1 MENTENVI
9 IEIRAGTGGD
19 ESALFAN
26 DLFRAYSRYAVIKGW
41 RQKILESK
49 PTEIGGIKEIT
60 FELSGPNAFKE
71 MAYEAG
77 VHRVQRIPKTE
88 KKGRVHTSTITV
100 AALPKPKFSEINIR
114 TDELRV
120 DFFRSSGPGGQNVNK
135 RETAVRITHIPTGL
149 AVSSQTE
156 RDQLKNKENCLTILQ
171 ARLAELKERQNFEK
185 LDETRR
191 TQIKWAKRS
200 DKIRTYNFPQNRLT
214 DHRIQ
219 KSWHNLEEIMEGD
232 FSKVAKA
239 FENIN
244 ISELKD

>member
-1 MENTENVI
+1 MENTEDVI

-26 DLFRAYSRYAVIKGW
+26 DLFRAYSRYAVTKGW

-171 ARLAELKERQNFEK
+171 ARLAEMKERQNFEK

-219 KSWHNLEEIMEGD
+219 KSWHNLEEIMEGN
-232 FSKVAKA
+232 FEKVAKA

-244 ISELKD
+244 ISDLKD

>member
-9 IEIRAGTGGD
+9 IEIRAGTGGE

-26 DLFRAYSRYAVIKGW
+26 DLFRAYSKYSIIKGW
-41 RQKILESK
+41 GQKILESK
-49 PTEIGGIKEIT
+49 PTDLGGIKEII

-71 MAYEAG
+71 MQYEGG

-100 AALPKPKFSEINIR
+100 AVLPKPKISEINIR
-114 TDELRV
+114 ADELRV

-135 RETAVRITHIPTGL
+135 RETAVRITHLPTGL
-149 AVSSQTE
+149 MVTSQTE
-156 RDQLKNKENCLTILQ
+156 RDQFKNKNNAMTILQ
-171 ARLAELKERQNFEK
+171 AKLAELKEKQSFDK
-185 LDETRR
+185 VDEARR
-191 TQIKWAKRS
+191 IQVKWSKRS

-232 FSKVAKA
+232 FIKVIKA
-239 FENIN
+239 FENV
-244 ISELKD
+244 SDLKD

>member
-9 IEIRAGTGGD
+9 IEIRAGTGGE
-19 ESALFAN
+19 ESALFAS
-26 DLFRAYSRYAVIKGW
+26 DLFRAYSKYSIIKGW

-49 PTEIGGIKEIT
+49 PTDLGGIKEIV

-71 MAYEAG
+71 MRYEGG
-77 VHRVQRIPKTE
+77 VHRVQRTPKTE

-100 AALPKPKFSEINIR
+100 AVLAKPKISEVNIK

-135 RETAVRITHIPTGL
+135 RETAVRITHLPTGL
-149 AVSSQTE
+149 VVTSQTE
-156 RDQLKNKENCLTILQ
+156 RDQFKNKNNALTILQ
-171 ARLAELKERQNFEK
+171 AKLAELKERQSFEK
-185 LDETRR
+185 LDEARR
-191 TQIKWAKRS
+191 IQVKWAKRS

-219 KSWHNLEEIMEGD
+219 KSWHNLEEIMEGN
-232 FSKVAKA
+232 FTKVTKA
-239 FENIN
+239 FED
-244 ISELKD
+244 ISNLKD